1 MAGSGPDDTAGPGP
15 DDTAGSGPDPLGKRA
30 LFWMPADAVPDPDPA
45 GPSAAPLGK
54 RALYS
59 DAGPPGGVPAA
70 GADEAVVGSNPVNEH
85 GRITVTCSTCGVV
98 SRIGLLD
105 FAIYQLPVGFWL
117 PRGRFGHRM
126 TCPAC
131 RRRVWAG
138 VTLR

>member
-1 MAGSGPDDTAGPGP
+1 MAGDD
-15 DDTAGSGPDPLGKRA
+15 
-30 LFWMPADAVPDPDPA
+30 
-45 GPSAAPLGK
+45 PLGK

-59 DAGPPGGVPAA
+59 AAGPAGT
-70 GADEAVVGSNPVNEH
+70 GADEAGGGSAAGPAETVVA
-85 GRITVTCSTCGVV
+85 GRPTGGPITVTCSTCGVS

-105 FAIYQLPVGFWL
+105 FVIYQLPVGYWL
-117 PRGRFGHRM
+117 PWRGHRM